1 MTNNTIKFLP
11 KEEDVGKRLDI
22 ILSQKINNYTRSNL
36 KRFIKTKKVKVNNLI
51 VTSPSKKIKLN
62 EYISLKIEGDKIEE
76 VTAKKIKI
84 NVVYEDKDIVIIN
97 KPSGLVVH
105 PGAGNYSNTLVNGL
119 MYKYKKKL
127 SDLNGHLR
135 PGIVHRI
142 DKDTSGLLVV
152 AKNNLAHSQLGKQFS
167 EHKIKRKYIALIW
180 GVLRPLNGKIE
191 TLISRSRKNRQLM
204 TVSEFKG
211 KRAIT
216 NYFTKKI
223 FSIKDTPKIS
233 LIECK
238 LLTGRTHQI
247 RVHMSY
253 KGNSLLGDKKY
264 GKRNIKFKKINKDFE
279 KKLNDLNRQALH
291 AKSLGFIH
299 PKNNKLMNFE
309 SELPNDFKKMLDLLN
324 KLSN

>member
-1 MTNNTIKFLP
+1 MSNNTIKFLP

-22 ILSQKINNYTRSNL
+22 ILSKKINTYTRSNL
-36 KRFIKTKKVKVNNLI
+36 KKFIKTKKVKVNNLI

-62 EYISLKIEGDKIEE
+62 EYIALKVEGNKIEE
-76 VTAKKIKI
+76 VKAKKIKI
-84 NVVYEDKDIVIIN
+84 DVVYEDRDIVIIN

-127 SDLNGHLR
+127 SDLNGNLR

-142 DKDTSGLLVV
+142 DKETSGLLVV
-152 AKNNLAHSQLGKQFS
+152 AKNNLAHSNIGKQFS
-167 EHKIKRKYIALIW
+167 EHKIKRKYIALVW

-204 TVSEFKG
+204 AVSEFKG
-211 KRAIT
+211 KKAIT

-223 FSIKDTPKIS
+223 FSIKDIPKIS
-233 LIECK
+233 LIECR

-264 GKRNIKFKKINKDFE
+264 GKKNIKFKKINKDFE

-291 AKSLGFIH
+291 AKSLGFLH
-299 PKNNKLMNFE
+299 PKNNELMDFE